1 MMNEFNGKFSIF
13 STRLFRDSCVY
24 DRGNYVKD
32 LSRLGRPLQRT
43 IIIDNSPASYYFQPE
58 NAVPVTSWFDDQ
70 NDRLLKDIIP
80 DMERI
85 AHAPQEPVFSS
96 QRCFEGIMIP
106 LK

>member
-1 MMNEFNGKFSIF
+1 MMNEVNGKFSIF

-85 AHAPQEPVFSS
+85 AHASQEPVFSS

-106 LK
+106 